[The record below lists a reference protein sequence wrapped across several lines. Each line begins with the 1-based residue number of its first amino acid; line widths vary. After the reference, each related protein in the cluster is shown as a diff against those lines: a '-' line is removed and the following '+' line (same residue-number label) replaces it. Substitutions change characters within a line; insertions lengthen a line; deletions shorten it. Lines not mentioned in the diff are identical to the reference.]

1 MYEDFYGFTEK
12 PFQIVP
18 NPEYLYKSQKHKAA
32 LTYLEYGLSENVGFL
47 LLTGEVGSG
56 KTTIIQYMLNK
67 LGSES
72 EVAVIFNTN
81 VSGYQLLGLILS
93 EFELAPPSRNKAA
106 ALDILNQFLVEK
118 YAQKKKVLL
127 VIDEAQNLNTGALEE
142 VRMLSNLHTAN
153 EALLQIMLVGQPELL
168 KKLRRPELLQ
178 LSQRIGVNFHL
189 EGLPREEVGDYIA
202 YRLQKAGGRPDLF
215 TEKAKEMIYEL
226 SGGIPRSIN
235 LLCQAALVYGFADEA
250 RMISKDTIDLIIED
264 KVGFSVGVQS
274 QDQTPAGEPELPLES
289 EATESVLPRLETLE
303 QDLHDLKLEV
313 QTQTQQ
319 LEERAEGFKSELV
332 NRLKQLLGQER
343 QRNKNLVRQYA
354 QIKMKYEALNRIHV
368 KLEEE
373 PDRTPEE
380 INPK

>member
-1 MYEDFYGFTEK
+1 
-12 PFQIVP
+12 
-18 NPEYLYKSQKHKAA
+18 
-32 LTYLEYGLSENVGFL
+32 
-47 LLTGEVGSG
+47 
-56 KTTIIQYMLNK
+56 
-67 LGSES
+67 
-72 EVAVIFNTN
+72 
-81 VSGYQLLGLILS
+81 
-93 EFELAPPSRNKAA
+93 
-106 ALDILNQFLVEK
+106 
-118 YAQKKKVLL
+118 
-127 VIDEAQNLNTGALEE
+127 
-142 VRMLSNLHTAN
+142 MLSNLHTAN

-168 KKLRRPELLQ
+168 KKLHRPELLQ

-274 QDQTPAGEPELPLES
+274 RDQTPAGEPELES

-303 QDLHDLKLEV
+303 HDLQDLKLEV
-313 QTQTQQ
+313 QTQTQK
-319 LEERAEGFKSELV
+319 LEDRAEGFKSELV
-332 NRLKQLLGQER
+332 KRLKQLLGQER
-343 QRNKNLVRQYA
+343 KRNKNLVHQYA
-354 QIKMKYEALNRIHV
+354 QIKMKYETLNRIHV

-373 PDRTPEE
+373 LDSTPEE

>member
-1 MYEDFYGFTEK
+1 MYEDFYGFKEK

-56 KTTIIQYMLNK
+56 KTTIIQYTLNK
-67 LGSES
+67 LGNES
-72 EVAVIFNTN
+72 EVGVIFNTN
-81 VSGYQLLGLILS
+81 VSGNQLLGLILS
-93 EFELAPPSRNKAA
+93 EFELSPPSRTKAA

-142 VRMLSNLHTAN
+142 VRMLSNLHTEN

-202 YRLQKAGGRPDLF
+202 YRLQKAGGRSDLF

-250 RMISKDTIDLIIED
+250 RMISKDTIDQIIED

-274 QDQTPAGEPELPLES
+274 RNQTTAGEPELDSES
-289 EATESVLPRLETLE
+289 TESVLQRLETLE
-303 QDLHDLKLEV
+303 NDLHDLKLDV
-313 QTQTQQ
+313 QTQTQK
-319 LEERAEGFKSELV
+319 LEERAEGYKSELV
-332 NRLKQLLGQER
+332 DRLKQALGQER
-343 QRNKNLVRQYA
+343 KRNEGLLRQYR
-354 QIKMKYEALNRIHV
+354 QLKERYDTLNRIRV
-368 KLEEE
+368 RIEEKL
-373 PDRTPEE
+373 DSRQEE
-380 INPK
+380 INSK

>member
-67 LGSES
+67 LGNES

-127 VIDEAQNLNTGALEE
+127 VID
-142 VRMLSNLHTAN
+142 
-153 EALLQIMLVGQPELL
+153 
-168 KKLRRPELLQ
+168 
-178 LSQRIGVNFHL
+178 
-189 EGLPREEVGDYIA
+189 
-202 YRLQKAGGRPDLF
+202 
-215 TEKAKEMIYEL
+215 
-226 SGGIPRSIN
+226 
-235 LLCQAALVYGFADEA
+235 
-250 RMISKDTIDLIIED
+250 
-264 KVGFSVGVQS
+264 
-274 QDQTPAGEPELPLES
+274 
-289 EATESVLPRLETLE
+289 
-303 QDLHDLKLEV
+303 
-313 QTQTQQ
+313 
-319 LEERAEGFKSELV
+319 
-332 NRLKQLLGQER
+332 
-343 QRNKNLVRQYA
+343 
-354 QIKMKYEALNRIHV
+354 
-368 KLEEE
+368 
-373 PDRTPEE
+373 
-380 INPK
+380 